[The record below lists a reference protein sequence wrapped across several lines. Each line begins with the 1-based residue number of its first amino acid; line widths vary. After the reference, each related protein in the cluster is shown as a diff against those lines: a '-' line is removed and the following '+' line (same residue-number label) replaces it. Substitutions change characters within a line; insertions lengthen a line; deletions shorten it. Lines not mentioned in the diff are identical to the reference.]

1 MSVKSF
7 FVNTDSYMKNILLVD
22 DHAIIRTGLK
32 IYIENIIPFS
42 VIEEA
47 SDGDTAFEKIKKKD
61 YELLIMDVN
70 MPGTDSFGLVSN
82 IIALKPESKILMIS
96 MNAEEVYAKK
106 YLKLGAKGYIGKD
119 APESEIKTAIDTVL
133 NNKRYI
139 SSSLSQFLTEEALGN
154 KSPNPFDSLSPQEFK
169 IIQFIIRGESV
180 GEISQKLNLHTST
193 IGTHKARIF
202 KKLNC
207 KNIIDIRALAKVYQ
221 VIPPGS

>member
-1 MSVKSF
+1 MKS
-7 FVNTDSYMKNILLVD
+7 ILLVD

-32 IYIENIIPFS
+32 IYIETIIPFS
-42 VIEEA
+42 TIDEA
-47 SDGDTAFEKIKKKD
+47 SDGDTAFEKIKKINYD
-61 YELLIMDVN
+61 LLIMDVN

-82 IIALKPESKILMIS
+82 IIAIKPDSKILMIS
-96 MNAEEVYAKK
+96 MNAEEIYAKK
-106 YLKLGAKGYIGKD
+106 YLKLGAMGYISKD

-139 SSSLSQFLTEEALGN
+139 SSSLSQSLTDEALGN
-154 KSPNPFDSLSPQEFK
+154 KSSNPFDNLSPQEFK

-207 KNIIDIRALAKVYQ
+207 KNIIDIRELARVYQ
-221 VIPPGS
+221 VITPDN